1 MRRRER
7 VQRSIGLQE
16 RQQRVQGPELLQ
28 GPGLPGNEQEGVH
41 GGERKDEERQQV
53 TGPRCA
59 PARCRPADRPVQRPH
74 CRPLHR
80 LFCPQGFGA
89 GTPSKKSTTPVSS
102 EYSAPTTSSPSW

>member
-28 GPGLPGNEQEGVH
+28 GPGLPGNEQEGVRS
-41 GGERKDEERQQV
+41 GEREDEERRQV
-53 TGPRCA
+53 TVP
-59 PARCRPADRPVQRPH
+59 CRADRPGATAQ

-102 EYSAPTTSSPSW
+102 EYSAPTTSS